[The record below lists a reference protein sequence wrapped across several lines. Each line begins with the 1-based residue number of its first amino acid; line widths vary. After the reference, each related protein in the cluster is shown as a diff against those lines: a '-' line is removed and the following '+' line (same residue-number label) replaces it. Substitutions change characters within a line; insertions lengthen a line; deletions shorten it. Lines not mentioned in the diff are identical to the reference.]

1 MSHPP
6 AGSDLLIRL
15 DPEIAVIVEKLPVVD
30 LTDLAGT
37 RSAMDIRARVEVAPV
52 ENRADVTT
60 EDLTIPGTD
69 GHAVRLRV
77 YRPLGVDDG
86 PLPCLYW
93 IHGGGY
99 VMGSIESDD
108 RLVQEMVHIAGCAAV
123 SVEWRHAPE
132 HPFPAA
138 LHDTHDGLQWLW
150 SHTEEL
156 GIDPRRIALGGA
168 SSGGGSAA
176 ALALLVRDRGEI
188 DICFQLLVYPM
199 LDDRNE
205 TPSSFDIVDP
215 RVWHREANRLAWRYY
230 LGGHQDGEQPPY
242 AVPARVEDLSG
253 LPPTFISVGALDLF
267 VDEDVEYARRLLKAK
282 VPTELHVY
290 PATPHGVNKFAY
302 PAAVARQ
309 FARDR
314 DEALRRALHR

>member
-1 MSHPP
+1 MDQNPV
-6 AGSDLLIRL
+6 GSDLLSRL

-30 LTDLAGT
+30 LTDVAAT
-37 RSAMDIRARVEVAPV
+37 RSAMDIRARVEVTPV
-52 ENRADVTT
+52 EDRTDVVT
-60 EDLTIPGTD
+60 EDVTIPGTD
-69 GHAVRLRV
+69 GVAVRLRM
-77 YRPLGVDDG
+77 YRPLGALG
-86 PLPCLYW
+86 ALPCLYW

-99 VMGSIESDD
+99 VMGGIDSDD
-108 RLVQEMVHIAGCAAV
+108 RLVQEMVHVAQCAAV

-138 LHDTHDGLQWLW
+138 LNDTHDGLQWLW
-150 SHTEEL
+150 RRTDEL
-156 GIDPRRIALGGA
+156 GIDPHRIALGGA

-199 LDDRNE
+199 LDDRNK
-205 TPSSFDIVDP
+205 TRSSFDIVDP

-230 LGGHQDGEQPPY
+230 LGGQQDGEPPLY

-267 VDEDVEYARRLLKAK
+267 VDEDVDYARRLMRAN

-290 PATPHGVNKFAY
+290 PGTPHGVNKFAY